1 MESQIRVVTIIS
13 YEHDIHNNKVTYPL
27 QSYDAKL
34 LNNWRFKTETSERKD
49 ELSSWFHHVA
59 EVMTMY
65 IPEAHL
71 EKQFPNP
78 THK

>member
-1 MESQIRVVTIIS
+1 MESQIRIVKIIS
-13 YEHDIHNNKVTYPL
+13 YEHDIHNNTVIYPL
-27 QSYDAKL
+27 QSHDAKL
-34 LNNWRFKTETSERKD
+34 LNNQRFKTKTPERKD
-49 ELSSWFHHVA
+49 KLSSWLHCIA
-59 EVMTMY
+59 EVMT